1 MQARLVITGTTLN
14 IARINA
20 ACASTEKRDV

>member
-20 ACASTEKRDV
+20 ARASTEKRDV